1 MPHPHQAMLEEFDY
15 AIKHFV
21 PSVPDEVTL
30 KAHEVLQKLQAD
42 ETADEDA
49 IKNAFHDVGIMEYPH
64 RKAYHDLTMKK
75 AGKRMH
81 DLVLEH
87 VDEAVRKVIQP
98 HLETGVELSELIDS
112 DLMLEQLSPEQRYQ
126 VIDGILVAQSKLG
139 DELKDEV
146 SFHTEDY
153 HKLLAKWQ
161 AYAEKIDKT
170 ISEYVALSDQVSADQ
185 KQEML
190 DRAKRFREGFLVT
203 ERDPDMEEIKREI
216 ALVKEAIE
224 EGSNS

>member
-1 MPHPHQAMLEEFDY
+1 MLDEFSY

-21 PSVPDEVTL
+21 PSVPDEVTM
-30 KAHEVLQKLQAD
+30 KAREVLQKLQAD
-42 ETADEDA
+42 ETADEDT
-49 IKNAFHDVGIMEYPH
+49 IKSAFHDVGIMEYPH
-64 RKAYHDLTMKK
+64 RKAYHDLTIKK

-98 HLETGVELSELIDS
+98 HLDAGVELSELIDS
-112 DLMLEQLSPEQRYQ
+112 DLMVEQLSPEQRYQ

-139 DELKDEV
+139 DELKNEV

-161 AYAEKIDKT
+161 AQAEKIDKT
-170 ISEYVALSDQVSADQ
+170 ISEYVALASEVPEDA
-185 KQEML
+185 KQEIL
-190 DRAKRFREGFLVT
+190 NRAKTFREGFLLT
-203 ERDPDMEEIKREI
+203 ERDPDLAEIQREI
-216 ALVKEAIE
+216 SLVKESIE
-224 EGSNS
+224 EGV